1 MRRRDRRW
9 WRGERRRHLTL
20 ERRRARVCRSRLEFE
35 LCDLPVDVM
44 DRLVLGWRALSVS
57 VRRADGDL
65 AEFGRRR
72 PSRRH
77 CEFRSRGSS

>member
-1 MRRRDRRW
+1 MRRRDRR
-9 WRGERRRHLTL
+9 RRRCERRRHLTL
-20 ERRRARVCRSRLEFE
+20 ERRRARVGHTRLEFE

-44 DRLVLGWRALSVS
+44 DRLVLRRRALSVS
-57 VRRADGDL
+57 VRRTDRDL

-77 CEFRSRGSS
+77 CEFRSRGWS